1 MTGLPGPSLDWSD
14 WSGRQHCTPARVLR
28 PATEDELAEGVRAA
42 ASDGLV
48 VRPVGSGHSF
58 TPLCVT
64 DGVQVDLSRLDR
76 LLDVD
81 DAGVATAQ
89 AGITLHA
96 LSAALHQHGRALEN
110 LGDVDTQTL
119 AGARAT
125 GTHGTGEAFGNL
137 SVQMV
142 GCRLVTAAGTV
153 VDIADDGAAADAD
166 LLRAARVSLG
176 ALGVM
181 SEVRVQTVPAFRLHK
196 VEEVRPLAEVLEDLD
211 ELVAGHHHV
220 ELYALPWSRRSLLLR
235 SRRTDE
241 PAAPPPRWRT
251 WLTDELVNNTG
262 LGLLQRTGSRFP
274 AATPTLGRLTG
285 LLASGSSR
293 LDDSHRVFASNRR
306 VRFTESEWALPRAAV
321 ADAVLAVLA
330 LIERD
335 RLPVTFPIEVRVA
348 AEDDALLST
357 ASGRASAYVAVHQF
371 AGADD
376 TAYFREVERVM
387 LAMDG
392 RPHWGKKHRAGAD
405 VLAPRYPGWDR
416 FQAVR
421 DRLDPVGVFTND
433 HLTHVLGQP
442 AALRGVS

>member
-1 MTGLPGPSLDWSD
+1 M
-14 WSGRQHCTPARVLR
+14 LR

-96 LSAALHQHGRALEN
+96 LSPALHQHGRALEN

-119 AGARAT
+119 AGALAT
-125 GTHGTGEAFGNL
+125 GTHGTGRAFGNL
-137 SVQMV
+137 SAQMV
-142 GCRLVTAAGTV
+142 GGRLVTAAGTV
-153 VDIADDGAAADAD
+153 VDVADGSSSDIDRSD
-166 LLRAARVSLG
+166 LLLAARVSLG

-196 VEEVRPLAEVLEDLD
+196 VEDVRPLAEVLEDLD

-220 ELYALPWSRRSLLLR
+220 ELYALPWSSRSLLLR

-251 WLTDELVNNTG
+251 LLTDELVNNTG
-262 LGLLQRTGSRFP
+262 LGLLQRTGLRFP
-274 AATPTLGRLTG
+274 AANPALGRLTG

-306 VRFTESEWALPRAAV
+306 VRFTESEWALPRAA
-321 ADAVLAVLA
+321 ARDAVNAVTRLV
-330 LIERD
+330 ERH
-335 RLPVTFPIEVRVA
+335 RLPVSFPVEVRFA
-348 AEDDALLST
+348 AADDALLST
-357 ASGRASAYVAVHQF
+357 AYGRPTAYVAVHQYV
-371 AGADD
+371 GSDWQP
-376 TAYFREVERVM
+376 YFRAVEEAM
-387 LAMDG
+387 LDLDG
-392 RPHWGKKHRAGAD
+392 RPHWGKRHEAPAALLSRRYPEWSRFAELRAG
-405 VLAPRYPGWDR
+405 
-416 FQAVR
+416 
-421 DRLDPVGVFTND
+421 LDPDGLFVND
-433 HLTHVLGQP
+433 HLARTLGVP
-442 AALRGVS
+442 AVHPTGGR

>member
-1 MTGLPGPSLDWSD
+1 
-14 WSGRQHCTPARVLR
+14 VLR
-28 PATEDELAEGVRAA
+28 PATEDELAAGVRAA

-64 DGVQVDLSRLDR
+64 DGVQVDVSLLDR

-81 DAGVATAQ
+81 EAGVATAQ

-96 LSAALHQHGRALEN
+96 LSAALHQRGRALEN

-119 AGARAT
+119 AGALAT
-125 GTHGTGEAFGNL
+125 GTHGTGGSFGNL
-137 SVQMV
+137 SAPMV
-142 GCRLVTAAGTV
+142 GGRLVTASGTV
-153 VDIADDGAAADAD
+153 LDVTDADGD

-220 ELYALPWSRRSLLLR
+220 ELYALPWSSRSLLLR
-235 SRRTDE
+235 SRRTDA

-262 LGLLQRTGSRFP
+262 LGLLQRTGLRFP
-274 AATPTLGRLTG
+274 AANPALGRLTG

-321 ADAVLAVLA
+321 AEAVRAVLA

-335 RLPVTFPIEVRVA
+335 RLPVTFPIEVRMA

-357 ASGRASAYVAVHQF
+357 ASGRPSAYVAVHQF

-376 TAYFREVERVM
+376 TTYFREVERVM

-392 RPHWGKKHRAGAD
+392 RPHWGKKHSAGAEI
-405 VLAPRYPGWDR
+405 LAPRYPWWDR

-433 HLTHVLGQP
+433 HLAHVLGPP
-442 AALRGVS
+442 AALRGTS